1 MPPPITP
8 SPTSRPSW
16 PAPVPGSSGP
26 PEPMAAAIPTRES
39 AHVDALVAFARRHPR
54 LLGLTGAGCSVA
66 SGIPEY
72 RDHEGTW
79 KARPPVTYADFV
91 TSAAVRRRYW
101 ARSLVGWERVAAAVP
116 GAVHHALASLER
128 AGRVA
133 ALVTQNVD
141 PLPPR

>member
-1 MPPPITP
+1 PARKPRSPSTVPPPIPP

-16 PAPVPGSSGP
+16 PAPGPGSSRP
-26 PEPMAAAIPTRES
+26 PEM
-39 AHVDALVAFARRHPR
+39 DALVAFARRHPR
-54 LLGLTGAGCSVA
+54 LLVLTGAGCSVA

-116 GAVHHALASLER
+116 GAVHHALASLQR

-133 ALVTQNVD
+133 ALVTPNVD